1 MSRFSAAER
10 ETLFPKL
17 SEQDIESLM
26 AIGETRRFAA
36 GTIIQD
42 WQTPFPGIFVVLR
55 GEVELLG
62 TSNRIET
69 LLETY
74 ERGNFSGELN
84 QLSERKSLVR
94 YRAAG
99 ECTLLMVERQAL
111 RNRVREDP
119 VLGNIFLRC
128 FITRRNYLIAESIG
142 DAVLI
147 GSNHSRDTLR
157 LRTFL
162 GRNGHPY
169 TYLDADEDE
178 SVTGILGQFFIEPND
193 IPVLI
198 CRGTVVL
205 RNPTNQQ
212 AASCFDL
219 NSGFDNRRVFDLIV
233 VGAGPAGLA
242 SAVYGSSEGLD
253 VLVLESTAVGG
264 QAGSSSRIENYLG
277 FPLGISG
284 QELAERA
291 YVQAQKFG
299 AQVLIAESA
308 GALVSPEVPYRIT
321 LADGGAVASKTVVI
335 ASGSRYRK
343 LDVPNADRFE
353 GQGIYYGATAI
364 ESSLCVDEEIIVVGG
379 GNSAGQAA
387 IFLSEHA
394 THVYLLVRG
403 PDLSSS
409 MSQYL
414 ISRIDASAK
423 ISRRP
428 CSVITGLE
436 GAERLERVRWRDG
449 LQGREHDDPI
459 RHVFIMTGADPN
471 TAWLQDHVA
480 LDPQKFV
487 RTGAELGS
495 EWHRQRAPFPL
506 ETNLPG
512 VFAVGDVRSGSVK
525 RVASA
530 VGEGS
535 MAIQFIHQVLKELTS
550 SL

>member
-17 SEQDIESLM
+17 SEPDIESLM
-26 AIGETRRFAA
+26 AIGETRSFAA

-42 WQTPFPGIFVVLR
+42 WQTPSPGIFVVLR
-55 GEVELLG
+55 GKVELLG

-74 ERGNFSGELN
+74 GRGNFSGELS
-84 QLSERKSLVR
+84 QLSGRKSLVR

-111 RNRVREDP
+111 RNRVRVDP
-119 VLGNIFLRC
+119 VLGNIFLSC

-169 TYLDADEDE
+169 TYLDADGDE
-178 SVTGILGQFFIEPND
+178 SVKGILGQFSVEPGD

-198 CRGTVVL
+198 CRGAVVL
-205 RNPTNQQ
+205 RNPTNQE
-212 AASCFDL
+212 AATCFDL
-219 NSGFDNRRVFDLIV
+219 NPAVDTKRVFDVIV

-253 VLVLESTAVGG
+253 VLVLESNAVGG

-291 YVQAQKFG
+291 YIQAQKFG
-299 AQVLIAESA
+299 AQVLIAGSA
-308 GALVSPEVPYRIT
+308 SALVSAEVPYRIA
-321 LADGGAVASKTVVI
+321 LGGGGTVASKAVVI

-343 LDVPNADRFE
+343 LEVPSADRLE

-364 ESSLCVDEEIIVVGG
+364 ESTFCIDEEIIVVGG

-387 IFLSEHA
+387 LFLSEHA
-394 THVYLLVRG
+394 RHVYLLVRG
-403 PDLSSS
+403 PDLGST

-414 ISRIDASAK
+414 ISRIDASPK
-423 ISRRP
+423 ISHWT
-428 CSVITGLE
+428 CSVIIGLD
-436 GAERLERVRWRDG
+436 GTERLERVRWRDG
-449 LQGREHDDPI
+449 RRGIEHDDPI
-459 RHVFIMTGADPN
+459 QHVFVMTGADPN
-471 TAWLQDHVA
+471 TAWLQEHVA
-480 LDPQKFV
+480 LDAQKFV

-495 EWHRQRAPFPL
+495 EWTRERTPFPL

-525 RVASA
+525 RVASS

-535 MAIQFIHQVLKELTS
+535 MAIQFVHQVLKESES
-550 SL
+550 SS